1 MAKAEGSSM
10 VCPAC
15 GHKNSPI
22 PENGRCVACGAQME
36 PVKSQRPGADDAR
49 KRYQQDGFS
58 PLWCVI
64 ALVVQAVLTA
74 AIVVGLPMV
83 LTNLDFEGY
92 YGMIIAIPV
101 WCVGGVLLGMISP
114 GKTFIEP
121 VVASL
126 LVALPATFY
135 IRSTETVRTMPLFM
149 YLLLAA
155 IGVMFSLIGTYL
167 GERIQ
172 MGPPP
177 KPAAST

>member
-1 MAKAEGSSM
+1 MAKAAPTSI

-22 PENGRCVACGAQME
+22 PENGRCVACGSLME
-36 PVKSQRPGADDAR
+36 PVKSTRGPEDPK
-49 KRYQQDGFS
+49 KRFRQDGFS

-83 LTNLDFEGY
+83 LSTFDFEGY
-92 YGMIIAIPV
+92 YGMIVAIPV
-101 WCVGGVLLGMISP
+101 WFIGGCLLGMISP

-121 VVASL
+121 VVASF
-126 LVALPATFY
+126 LVAIPATFY
-135 IRSTETVRTMPLFM
+135 LKNSETVRTMPLFM
-149 YLLLAA
+149 YLLLAT

-172 MGPPP
+172 MGPVP
-177 KPAAST
+177 KTAT